1 MNGIRRVRHGD
12 ELLTCVAANDR
23 LHPAGSELF
32 ELLAAGLGSLHEA
45 VDAALAGDTLDGDVE
60 VLPPVDLQ
68 EVWASGVTYERS
80 REARVEEAVV
90 KSAYDMVFAAER
102 PELFMKMP
110 AYRVPP
116 PGAPLRIRSDST
128 WDVPEPELALVL
140 TADGEIAGYL
150 VADDLSSRSIEG
162 ENPLY
167 LAQAK
172 IFDDSLGLSDTIVL
186 ARDAGDGVKSARI
199 GLRIERGARVRSRA
213 RRPPRRCDA
222 RSRSLRPISSASS
235 PIRKARCCSPAPG
248 SFRRTSSRSRTAIPW
263 RSRSRGSAGCGTAS
277 TGRPAATRLLLVHG
291 SREMWARQCS
301 PPVPDR
307 CSLAWPG
314 CTTSRETRQTSRRGL
329 VGEPWVPPRR

>member
-12 ELLTCVAANDR
+12 ELLTCVSAGDR
-23 LHPAGSELF
+23 LHPAGGELF
-32 ELLAAGLGSLHEA
+32 ELLGAGLGALHEA
-45 VDAALAGDTLDGDVE
+45 VDAALAADPLDGEVE
-60 VLPPVDLQ
+60 VLAPVDLQ

-80 REARVEEAVV
+80 REARMEEAVV

-186 ARDAGDGVKSARI
+186 ARDAGDAVRSAGI
-199 GLRIERGARVRSRA
+199 ALRIERGGDLAFEGKTSTSQMRRSFEELASYLFRELSHPHGA
-213 RRPPRRCDA
+213 VLLTGTGLVPPDEFTLEDGDTVEIEVEGIG
-222 RSRSLRPISSASS
+222 SLRHGVY
-235 PIRKARCCSPAPG
+235 R
-248 SFRRTSSRSRTAIPW
+248 
-263 RSRSRGSAGCGTAS
+263 SAG
-277 TGRPAATRLLLVHG
+277 PAA
-291 SREMWARQCS
+291 
-301 PPVPDR
+301 
-307 CSLAWPG
+307 
-314 CTTSRETRQTSRRGL
+314 
-329 VGEPWVPPRR
+329 